1 MCRVYLLLG
10 VGPLEFIPK
19 GNSTLFYFYFK
30 TYPRYPQYP
39 QKKEKRSKKE
49 RKDYCCY
56 YFYHRKLYT
65 NPDFSRQQV
74 CDQDP
79 VRKLAAS
86 QCSGCGEQVNA
97 S

>member
-65 NPDFSRQQV
+65 NKFYRDRSL
-74 CDQDP
+74 P
-79 VRKLAAS
+79 VRFF
-86 QCSGCGEQVNA
+86 ETP
-97 S
+97 